1 MVGSTWVFVGKCL
14 CTRRKVTQPKAANQL
29 SQITQDRERDLPPRW
44 ETNPTLLQAAS
55 CFQAACFPSFSL
67 SVWSVLL
74 LCLIQLLLLETAL
87 CVPPEFFPSRAQ
99 EQGNHHSASNSTSV
113 KEYAVAGGQEE
124 IRKLG
129 VGQIT
134 SYRTGKESQIQAHRK
149 IRPKGQHSEH
159 CDGNLP
165 LGQIRNLGV
174 HGLESHLSLALP
186 GQRGDQILG
195 RVCG

>member
-74 LCLIQLLLLETAL
+74 LCLIQLLLFTTTL
-87 CVPPEFFPSRAQ
+87 CLLIEFFP
-99 EQGNHHSASNSTSV
+99 
-113 KEYAVAGGQEE
+113 
-124 IRKLG
+124 L
-129 VGQIT
+129 
-134 SYRTGKESQIQAHRK
+134 
-149 IRPKGQHSEH
+149 
-159 CDGNLP
+159 
-165 LGQIRNLGV
+165 
-174 HGLESHLSLALP
+174 
-186 GQRGDQILG
+186 GDQWVKLLS
-195 RVCG
+195 RVRLFVTPWTVAHQVPQSMEFSRQEYWSGLSFPSPGYLPNPGIKPGSPALQADALSSEPPGNESPGGIICALIWLSTWQPRENVGTAED